1 MEPVSAKT
9 PALAKTPPVKMI
21 AGSHVSLKNIL
32 YATDFS
38 RYSDAAL
45 PFALSIARRYGS
57 KIFAVHVVSL
67 SPFANSSPT
76 QAWQALVAQGVR
88 EAQETI
94 SRAEGRWSHV
104 PHETLLRKGQIWGE
118 LSKLIEE
125 KEIDLVVCGTHGRS
139 GVSKILMGSVAE
151 DVYRHA
157 PCPVLTIGP
166 NVVGEPES
174 IGDIHTILYATDFSP
189 ESLAAVPYA
198 VSLAHEN
205 QARLYL
211 LHVTETPVS
220 PIVERELAGRLGNLV
235 PPDAELEC
243 APKAFVDFGEPARK
257 IAELAEELR
266 VDLIVLGPRRSSRL
280 ASLSHLPR
288 STAHY
293 VVSKA
298 ICPVLTV
305 REPLR
310 SSGSQRA

>member
-1 MEPVSAKT
+1 VARTMV
-9 PALAKTPPVKMI
+9 
-21 AGSHVSLKNIL
+21 GSRVSLKNIL

-45 PFALSIARRYGS
+45 PFALSVARRYGS

-88 EAQETI
+88 EAQETMDHVK
-94 SRAEGRWSHV
+94 GRWSHV
-104 PHETLLRKGQIWGE
+104 PHETLLRKGEVWSE
-118 LSKLIEE
+118 LSKLIQE
-125 KEIDLVVCGTHGRS
+125 KGIDLVVCGTHGRT
-139 GVSKILMGSVAE
+139 GLSKIVMGSVAE

-174 IGDIHTILYATDFSP
+174 VGDIHTILYATDFSP

-198 VSLAHEN
+198 VSLAQEN

-211 LHVTETPVS
+211 LHVTGTPVS
-220 PIVERELAGRLGNLV
+220 PLAERELAGSLRSLI
-235 PPDAELEC
+235 PPDSELDC

-257 IAELAEELR
+257 ITELAEELK

-280 ASLSHLPR
+280 ASLSHLPQ

-305 REPLR
+305 REPLPR
-310 SSGSQRA
+310 DGS

>member
-1 MEPVSAKT
+1 V
-9 PALAKTPPVKMI
+9 LAKTAV
-21 AGSHVSLKNIL
+21 ATTTARSQVALKNIL
-32 YATDFS
+32 YTTDFS

-57 KIFAVHVVSL
+57 KIFAVHIVSL

-88 EAQETI
+88 EAREAMA
-94 SRAEGRWSHV
+94 RVKGRWSQI
-104 PHETLLRKGQIWGE
+104 PHENLLRKGEVWSE

-125 KEIDLVVCGTHGRS
+125 KGIDLVVCGTHGRT
-139 GVSKILMGSVAE
+139 GLSKILMGSVAE
-151 DVYRHA
+151 QIYRHA

-174 IGDIHTILYATDFSP
+174 LGDIHTILYATDFSS

-198 VSLAHEN
+198 VSLAQAN
-205 QARLYL
+205 RARLYL
-211 LHVTETPVS
+211 FHVTETPVG
-220 PIVERELAGRLGNLV
+220 PLAERELAGSLCGLIPSNS
-235 PPDAELEC
+235 ELEC

-257 IAELAEELR
+257 ITELAEELK
-266 VDLIVLGPRRSSRL
+266 VDLIVLGPRRSSKL
-280 ASLSHLPR
+280 AGLSHLPH
-288 STAHY
+288 STAHS

-305 REPLR
+305 REPLPL
-310 SSGSQRA
+310 SGS

>member
-1 MEPVSAKT
+1 M
-9 PALAKTPPVKMI
+9 LAKTAVASTTVRPQ
-21 AGSHVSLKNIL
+21 VSLKNIL

-45 PFALSIARRYGS
+45 PFALSIARKYGS

-67 SPFANSSPT
+67 SPFTNSSPT

-88 EAQETI
+88 EAQEAM
-94 SRAEGRWSHV
+94 SRVKGRWSHV
-104 PHETLLRKGQIWGE
+104 PHETLLRKGEVWSE

-125 KEIDLVVCGTHGRS
+125 KGIDLVVCGTHGRT
-139 GVSKILMGSVAE
+139 GLSKVVMGSVAE
-151 DVYRHA
+151 EIYRHA

-174 IGDIHTILYATDFSP
+174 LGDIHTILYATDFSP

-198 VSLAHEN
+198 VSLAQEN

-211 LHVTETPVS
+211 LHVTGTPVG
-220 PIVERELAGRLGNLV
+220 PVAERELAGSLRSLIPSGCGL
-235 PPDAELEC
+235 DC
-243 APKAFVDFGEPARK
+243 SPKAFVDFGEPARK
-257 IAELAEELR
+257 ITELAEELR

-280 ASLSHLPR
+280 ASLGHLPQ
-288 STAHY
+288 STAHN

-305 REPLR
+305 RKPLPR
-310 SSGSQRA
+310 NGS

>member
-1 MEPVSAKT
+1 MFGET
-9 PALAKTPPVKMI
+9 CRQNTGTLACFPEKY
-21 AGSHVSLKNIL
+21 L

-57 KIFAVHVVSL
+57 KIFAVHVVSF

-88 EAQETI
+88 EAQETMT
-94 SRAEGRWSHV
+94 RAKERWSGV
-104 PHETLLRKGQIWGE
+104 PHETLLRKGEIWSE
-118 LSKLIEE
+118 LSKLIQE
-125 KEIDLVVCGTHGRS
+125 KEIDLVVCRTHGRS
-139 GVSKILMGSVAE
+139 GISKILMGSVAE
-151 DVYRHA
+151 NVYRHA

-174 IGDIHTILYATDFSP
+174 VGDIHTILYSTDFSP

-220 PIVERELAGRLGNLV
+220 PLAERELAARLRGLI
-235 PPDAELEC
+235 PPGSELDC
-243 APKAFVDFGEPARK
+243 APKAFVDFGEPAHK
-257 IAELAEELR
+257 ITELAEELK

-280 ASLSHLPR
+280 VGLSHLPH
-288 STAHY
+288 STAHS

-305 REPLR
+305 REPLPR
-310 SSGSQRA
+310 SGNWQA

>member
-1 MEPVSAKT
+1 M
-9 PALAKTPPVKMI
+9 LARTLI
-21 AGSHVSLKNIL
+21 RSQVSLKNIL

-45 PFALSIARRYGS
+45 PFALSIARKYGS

-76 QAWQALVAQGVR
+76 QAWQALVAQAVR
-88 EAQETI
+88 EAQKTMDRVKE
-94 SRAEGRWSHV
+94 RWSDV
-104 PHETLLRKGQIWGE
+104 PHETLLRKGEIWNE
-118 LSKLIEE
+118 LSKLVRE
-125 KEIDLVVCGTHGRS
+125 KEIDLVVCGTHGRT
-139 GVSKILMGSVAE
+139 GISKIVMGSVAE
-151 DVYRHA
+151 EVYRHA

-174 IGDIHTILYATDFSP
+174 LGDIHAILYSTDFSS

-198 VSLAHEN
+198 VSLAREN

-220 PIVERELAGRLGNLV
+220 ALTERELADRLRGLV
-235 PPDAELEC
+235 PSDAELAC

-257 IAELAEELR
+257 IAELAEELK
-266 VDLIVLGPRRSSRL
+266 VDLIVLGPRRSARL
-280 ASLSHLPR
+280 PSASHLPQ

-293 VVSKA
+293 VVSRA

-305 REPLR
+305 REPLPR
-310 SSGSQRA
+310 SGNPKE

>member
-1 MEPVSAKT
+1 MSAKT
-9 PALAKTPPVKMI
+9 PVLAKTPPVKTI
-21 AGSHVSLKNIL
+21 AGSQVSLKNIL

-67 SPFANSSPT
+67 SPFANTSPT

-88 EAQETI
+88 EAQETM

-104 PHETLLRKGQIWGE
+104 PHETLLRKGEIWGE
-118 LSKLIEE
+118 LSKLIQE
-125 KEIDLVVCGTHGRS
+125 KEIDLVVCGTHGRT

-174 IGDIHTILYATDFSP
+174 VGDIHTILYSTDFSP

-198 VSLAHEN
+198 VSLAQEN

-220 PIVERELAGRLGNLV
+220 PIVERELAGRLRK
-235 PPDAELEC
+235 PDA
-243 APKAFVDFGEPARK
+243 ARRGTRLR
-257 IAELAEELR
+257 AEGFR
-266 VDLIVLGPRRSSRL
+266 
-280 ASLSHLPR
+280 
-288 STAHY
+288 
-293 VVSKA
+293 
-298 ICPVLTV
+298 
-305 REPLR
+305 
-310 SSGSQRA
+310 